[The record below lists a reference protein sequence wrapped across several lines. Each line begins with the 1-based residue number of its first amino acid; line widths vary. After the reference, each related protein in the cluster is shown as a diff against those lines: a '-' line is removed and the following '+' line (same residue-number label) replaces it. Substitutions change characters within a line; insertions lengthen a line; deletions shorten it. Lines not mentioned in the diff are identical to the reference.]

1 MTDDLG
7 TAVDRSVRSAVDDLR
22 PDPVL
27 LLRGVESK
35 RRGRARTARW
45 RATGAMVAAAAATAA
60 VVLVVPALTGK
71 QPPQQPAVPPVPP
84 GKQAASWHGVE
95 VLVPAEWEIG
105 DQRCGTAQSDTVL
118 RPGPVLSCLPP
129 PVPGLTVVEFDA
141 LSADP
146 RTRAAQLAAVA
157 TTPVEVSGVPA
168 LRGSRPL
175 DDEPGVQ
182 RVLVV
187 PSEDVVVSVRSP
199 DPARADALLADVR
212 VVEVDAAGCR
222 SRIPGAQP
230 TEPAAR
236 EDAESSLVP
245 GSPTAASLCRYGG
258 LRLEASRR
266 LDREQVRDL
275 QRRLDAL
282 PTGRSGRVPPD
293 EISDDYCAEID
304 DDVDLLDVD
313 YDAGPAVQVYVKAQG
328 CTDRSPTNGSTT
340 RRLTVSL
347 SSMLSRLLHGWPVVE
362 DLDRTQQRPQPAPE
376 LGYVQLPDTPVAP
389 AQRADLLART
399 DGSDDPQLLGVL
411 AADGR
416 QCLLLLT
423 PGSGDLR
430 TVECRQ
436 QAAADDPVRAF
447 DTSSGDRRVL
457 LAAVG
462 EQVRSVRVLAD
473 GEQVAV
479 WATWG
484 GGSRYDQ
491 RRYVLG
497 LPPNDVEDLEL
508 VGLDSAGVEVGRAVP
523 RSVPG

>member
-1 MTDDLG
+1 MTHDLG
-7 TAVDRSVRSAVDDLR
+7 TAVDRSVRSAVDELR

-27 LLRGVESK
+27 LLRGVES
-35 RRGRARTARW
+35 RRQGRARTARW
-45 RATGAMVAAAAATAA
+45 RAAGAMAAAAAATAA
-60 VVLVVPALTGK
+60 VVLVVPLLTGV
-71 QPPQQPAVPPVPP
+71 QPTPQPADPPVPP
-84 GKQAASWHGVE
+84 GKQAVSWHGVE
-95 VLVPAEWEIG
+95 VLVPVDWKIG

-118 RPGPVLSCLPP
+118 RPGIVNSCLPP
-129 PVPGLTVVEFDA
+129 AVPGLTVVEFHA
-141 LSADP
+141 LSPDQ
-146 RTRAAQLAAVA
+146 RTRAAQVAAVA
-157 TTPVEVSGVPA
+157 TDPVEVSGVRA

-182 RVLVV
+182 RVLVL

-199 DPARADALLADVR
+199 EPARADALLDDVR
-212 VVEVDAAGCR
+212 VVAVDAAGCR
-222 SRIPGAQP
+222 SRIPHAQP
-230 TEPAAR
+230 TQPAAR
-236 EDAESSLVP
+236 EGAGSSLVP
-245 GSPTAASLCRYGG
+245 GTPMTASLCRYGG

-282 PTGRSGRVPPD
+282 PTGRSGRIPPE
-293 EISDDYCAEID
+293 EISDDYCARID

-313 YDAGPAVQVYVKAQG
+313 YDEGPAVQVYIKAQG

-347 SSMLSRLLHGWPVVE
+347 PSTLSRLLHGWPIDD

-376 LGYVQLPDTPVAP
+376 LGYVQLPDNPAVP
-389 AQRADLLART
+389 AQRADLLAGT
-399 DGSDDPQLLGVL
+399 DGSDDPQLLGAT

-416 QCLLLLT
+416 RCLLLSAR
-423 PGSGDLR
+423 SGDLR

-436 QAAADDPVRAF
+436 QTADDAPVGGF
-447 DTSSGDRRVL
+447 DTDSGDRRVL

-462 EQVRSVRVLAD
+462 ERVRSVRVLAG

-497 LPPNDVEDLEL
+497 LLPAGVENAEL
-508 VGLDSAGVEVGRAVP
+508 VGLDAAGFEVGRAVP
-523 RSVPG
+523 DRLSA